1 MSEDNLNSQL
11 ASRIKQ
17 NAGLATGTGVLVLV
31 AGILAL
37 STPAVAGLSV
47 ATLVGFML
55 IIGGVGQLYFAYEAG
70 SGLWA
75 YIAAALTALAGG
87 YLAFNP
93 AVAATT
99 LSIIL
104 LVYLLTSGVAEVL
117 LALKMKPIDG
127 WVWTLITGLLS
138 IALGVMIW
146 SQFPLSGLVA
156 IGVLLGI
163 KLCFSGLMLIMLGTG
178 ARRAA
183 KGATNVG

>member
-1 MSEDNLNSQL
+1 MSEDNLDSQL

-17 NAGLATGTGVLVLV
+17 NAGLATGMGILILV

-37 STPAVAGLSV
+37 STPSIAGLSV
-47 ATLVGFML
+47 AILVGFML
-55 IIGGVGQLYFAYEAG
+55 IMGGVGQLYFAYETG
-70 SGLWA
+70 SGIWA
-75 YIAAALTALAGG
+75 YIGAALTALAGA
-87 YLAFNP
+87 YLASNP
-93 AVAATT
+93 AVAAAT

-104 LVYLLTSGVAEVL
+104 LVYLLASGVAEVL

-138 IALGVMIW
+138 IALGIMIW
-146 SQFPLSGLVA
+146 SQFPLSGPVA

-163 KLCFSGLMLIMLGTG
+163 KLCLSGLMLIMLGAG

-183 KGATNVG
+183 KGATGVG

>member
-1 MSEDNLNSQL
+1 MSEDNLDSQL

-17 NAGLATGTGVLVLV
+17 NAGLATGMGVLVLV

-47 ATLVGFML
+47 AVLVGFML
-55 IIGGVGQLYFAYEAG
+55 IMAGVGQLYFAYEAR

-75 YIAAALTALAGG
+75 YIAAALTVVAGG
-87 YLAFNP
+87 YLAFDP

-99 LSIIL
+99 LSIFL
-104 LVYLLTSGVAEVL
+104 LVYLLGSGVAEVL
-117 LALKMKPIDG
+117 LALELKPIDG

-156 IGVLLGI
+156 IGVFLGI
-163 KLCFSGLMLIMLGTG
+163 KLCLSGLTLIMLGAG

-183 KGATNVG
+183 KGVANVG

>member
-1 MSEDNLNSQL
+1 MTEDNSDSQL

-17 NAGLATGTGVLVLV
+17 NAGLATGMGVLLLV

-47 ATLVGFML
+47 AMLVGFML
-55 IIGGVGQLYFAYEAG
+55 IMGGVGQLYFAYEAG
-70 SGLWA
+70 SGPWA
-75 YIAAALTALAGG
+75 YIAAALTTLAGG

-93 AVAATT
+93 AVAAAT
-99 LSIIL
+99 LSIFL
-104 LVYLLTSGVAEVL
+104 LVYFLASGVAEVL
-117 LALKMKPIDG
+117 FALKMKPIDG

-156 IGVLLGI
+156 VGVLLGI
-163 KLCFSGLMLIMLGTG
+163 KLCFSGLMLIMLGAG

-183 KGATNVG
+183 KRATGVG

>member
-1 MSEDNLNSQL
+1 MVSDSQL

-17 NAGLATGTGVLVLV
+17 NAGLATGMGVLILV

-37 STPAVAGLSV
+37 STPAIAGLSV
-47 ATLVGFML
+47 AMLVGFML
-55 IIGGVGQLYFAYEAG
+55 IVGGVGQLYFAYEAG

-75 YIAAALTALAGG
+75 YIAAALTAVAGG
-87 YLAFNP
+87 YLAFSP

-99 LSIIL
+99 LSIFL
-104 LVYLLTSGVAEVL
+104 LAYLLASGVAEIL
-117 LALKMKPIDG
+117 LALKMRPIDG

-138 IALGVMIW
+138 IALGIMIW

-156 IGVLLGI
+156 VGVLLGI
-163 KLCFSGLMLIMLGTG
+163 KLCLSGLMLIMLGAG

-183 KGATNVG
+183 KGAIGVG

>member
-1 MSEDNLNSQL
+1 MSDDNVDSQL

-47 ATLVGFML
+47 AMIVGFML
-55 IIGGVGQLYFAYEAG
+55 ILAGVGQLYFAYESG
-70 SGLWA
+70 SGIWA
-75 YIAAALTALAGG
+75 HIGAVLTVLAGG

-93 AVAATT
+93 AVAAIT
-99 LSIIL
+99 LSIFL
-104 LVYLLTSGVAEVL
+104 LVYLLVSGVAEVL

-127 WVWTLITGLLS
+127 WMWTLITGLLS
-138 IALGVMIW
+138 IALGIMIW

-163 KLCFSGLMLIMLGTG
+163 KLCLSGLMLIMLGIG
-178 ARRAA
+178 ARRAI
-183 KGATNVG
+183 KGAANLN

>member
-1 MSEDNLNSQL
+1 MSDDNVDSQL

-17 NAGLATGTGVLVLV
+17 NAGLATGMGVLVLV

-37 STPAVAGLSV
+37 STPLVAGLSV
-47 ATLVGFML
+47 AMIVGFML
-55 IIGGVGQLYFAYEAG
+55 ILAGVGQLFFAYESG
-70 SGLWA
+70 SGIWA
-75 YIAAALTALAGG
+75 HISAALTVLAGG

-93 AVAATT
+93 AVAAVT
-99 LSIIL
+99 LSIFL
-104 LVYLLTSGVAEVL
+104 LVYLLVSGVAEVL

-127 WVWTLITGLLS
+127 WTWTLITGLLS

-156 IGVLLGI
+156 IGVFLGI

-183 KGATNVG
+183 KGATNAG

>member
-1 MSEDNLNSQL
+1 MSEDSLDSQL
-11 ASRIKQ
+11 ALRIKQ
-17 NAGLATGTGVLVLV
+17 NAGLATGMGILVLV

-47 ATLVGFML
+47 AMLVGFML
-55 IIGGVGQLYFAYEAG
+55 IMGGVGQLYFAYESG
-70 SGLWA
+70 SGIWA
-75 YIAAALTALAGG
+75 YIAAALTVLAGG
-87 YLAFNP
+87 FLAFNP

-99 LSIIL
+99 LSIFL
-104 LVYLLTSGVAEVL
+104 LVYFLASGVVEVL

-138 IALGVMIW
+138 IVLGVMIW

-163 KLCFSGLMLIMLGTG
+163 KLCFSGLTLIMLGAG

-183 KGATNVG
+183 KGASNMG

>member
-1 MSEDNLNSQL
+1 MVSDSQL

-17 NAGLATGTGVLVLV
+17 NAGLATGMGVLILV

-47 ATLVGFML
+47 AMLVGFML
-55 IIGGVGQLYFAYEAG
+55 IVGGVGQLYFAYEAG

-75 YIAAALTALAGG
+75 YIAAALTAVAGG
-87 YLAFNP
+87 YLAFSP

-99 LSIIL
+99 LSIFL
-104 LVYLLTSGVAEVL
+104 LAYLLASGVAEIL
-117 LALKMKPIDG
+117 LALKMRPIDG
-127 WVWTLITGLLS
+127 WVWTLVTGLLS

-156 IGVLLGI
+156 IGVFLGI

-183 KGATNVG
+183 KGATSAG

>member
-1 MSEDNLNSQL
+1 MSEDNLDSQL

-17 NAGLATGTGVLVLV
+17 NAGLATGMGVLVLV

-47 ATLVGFML
+47 AMLVGFML

-70 SGLWA
+70 SGIWA

-99 LSIIL
+99 LSIFL
-104 LVYLLTSGVAEVL
+104 LVYLLASGVAEVL
-117 LALKMKPIDG
+117 LGLKMKPIDG
-127 WVWTLITGLLS
+127 WVWTLITGVLS

-146 SQFPLSGLVA
+146 GQFPLSGLVA

-163 KLCFSGLMLIMLGTG
+163 KLCLSGLMLIMLGAG

-183 KGATNVG
+183 KGAIGVG

>member
-1 MSEDNLNSQL
+1 MPEDNLDSQL

-17 NAGLATGTGVLVLV
+17 NAGLAIGTGVLVLV
-31 AGILAL
+31 AGLLAL

-47 ATLVGFML
+47 AILVGYML
-55 IIGGVGQLYFAYEAG
+55 IVGGVGQLYFAYESG
-70 SGLWA
+70 SGIWG
-75 YIAAALTALAGG
+75 YIGAALTVLAGA
-87 YLAFNP
+87 YLAFNS

-104 LVYLLTSGVAEVL
+104 LVYLLASGVAEVL

-127 WVWTLITGLLS
+127 WLWTLITGLLS

-163 KLCFSGLMLIMLGTG
+163 KLCFSGLTLIMLGAG

-183 KGATNVG
+183 KGASNMG

>member
-1 MSEDNLNSQL
+1 MSEDNLDSQL

-17 NAGLATGTGVLVLV
+17 NAGLATGIGVLVLV

-37 STPAVAGLSV
+37 STPAIAGLSV
-47 ATLVGFML
+47 AMLVGFML
-55 IIGGVGQLYFAYEAG
+55 IMGGVGQLYFAYETG

-99 LSIIL
+99 LSIFL
-104 LVYLLTSGVAEVL
+104 LVYLWASGVAEVL

-138 IALGVMIW
+138 IVLGVMIW

-163 KLCFSGLMLIMLGTG
+163 KLFLSGFMLIMLGVG

-183 KGATNVG
+183 KGETNLG